1 MPTLTILASSPI
13 LGRCRSRVAS
23 LVTTRNILVF
33 DQRTVDQR
41 PIQVFSGVAKR
52 DRADVAKM
60 ARRRRMRVMSSS
72 GEKVDSLTIE
82 EKLAVLERRL
92 ADAQRLTALGELL
105 GTTTHE
111 FNNVL
116 MTILNYAKMGTRH
129 KDDATRDKA
138 FDRILAAA
146 ERAAKISRTVL
157 GVARNRAETPEPTP
171 IAPLV
176 DDALMLLEKEL
187 QKHKVAV
194 ERYYSSNVPP
204 ALAIGNQIQQV
215 LLNLLVNARQAMPQG
230 GTITVRVDHDP
241 TANTVD
247 VMVRDTG
254 TGIPAEKLRQIFD
267 PYFTTKKGPDESGRG
282 GTGLGLSACRTIIEG
297 HRGRIRVES
306 TVGRG
311 TAFTIKIP
319 AASPPVSL
327 APVMA

>member
-1 MPTLTILASSPI
+1 
-13 LGRCRSRVAS
+13 
-23 LVTTRNILVF
+23 
-33 DQRTVDQR
+33 
-41 PIQVFSGVAKR
+41 
-52 DRADVAKM
+52 
-60 ARRRRMRVMSSS
+60 MSSS
-72 GEKVDSLTIE
+72 AEKVESLTCE
-82 EKLAVLERRL
+82 EKLALLERRL

-116 MTILNYAKMGTRH
+116 MTILNYAKMGARH

-157 GVARNRAETPEPTP
+157 GVARNRAETPEPMAL
-171 IAPLV
+171 APLV
-176 DDALMLLEKEL
+176 DDALMLLEKEM

-194 ERYYSSNVPP
+194 ERSYASHVPL

-215 LLNLLVNARQAMPQG
+215 LLNLLVNAQQAMPQG
-230 GTITVRVDHDP
+230 GTITVRIDYDAVSH
-241 TANTVD
+241 TVD

-254 TGIPAEKLRQIFD
+254 VGIAADKLRRIFD

-319 AASPPVSL
+319 AAAS
-327 APVMA
+327 APGLVPATV

>member
-1 MPTLTILASSPI
+1 MSNVDKVEQLT
-13 LGRCRSRVAS
+13 C
-23 LVTTRNILVF
+23 
-33 DQRTVDQR
+33 
-41 PIQVFSGVAKR
+41 
-52 DRADVAKM
+52 
-60 ARRRRMRVMSSS
+60 
-72 GEKVDSLTIE
+72 E

-116 MTILNYAKMGTRH
+116 MTILNYAKIGIRD
-129 KDDATRDKA
+129 KDEARRDKA

-157 GVARNRAETPEPTP
+157 GVARNRAETPEPTAL
-171 IAPLV
+171 APLV
-176 DDALMLLEKEL
+176 DDALMLLEKEM

-194 ERYYSSNVPP
+194 ERCYAPAVPP

-215 LLNLLVNARQAMPQG
+215 LLNLLVNASQAMPQG
-230 GTITVRVDHDP
+230 GAITVRIDYDAIAH
-241 TANTVD
+241 TVD
-247 VMVRDTG
+247 VTVRDTG
-254 TGIPAEKLRQIFD
+254 TGIPADKLRRIFD

-311 TAFTIKIP
+311 SAFTIKIP
-319 AASPPVSL
+319 AAAAPPPAVT
-327 APVMA
+327 PTKVC

>member
-1 MPTLTILASSPI
+1 
-13 LGRCRSRVAS
+13 
-23 LVTTRNILVF
+23 
-33 DQRTVDQR
+33 
-41 PIQVFSGVAKR
+41 
-52 DRADVAKM
+52 
-60 ARRRRMRVMSSS
+60 MSSS
-72 GEKVDSLTIE
+72 GEQVNSLTVE

-171 IAPLV
+171 MAPLV

-230 GTITVRVDHDP
+230 GTITVRIDHDP
-241 TANTVD
+241 MANTID

-254 TGIPAEKLRQIFD
+254 TGIPADKLRHIFD

-282 GTGLGLSACRTIIEG
+282 GTGLGLSACRTIVEG

-319 AASPPVSL
+319 AAPTLATS